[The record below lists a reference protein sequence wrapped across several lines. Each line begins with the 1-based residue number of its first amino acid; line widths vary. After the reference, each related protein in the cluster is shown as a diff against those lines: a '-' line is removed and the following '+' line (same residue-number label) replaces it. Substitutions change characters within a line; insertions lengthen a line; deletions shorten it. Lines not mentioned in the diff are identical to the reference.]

1 MLRRRYRSDNTQ
13 PAIAAPQL
21 IASTVE
27 PFLDGILKVELFATP
42 DGQYLLECECS
53 GWWWH
58 VQSERISAAQAAQ
71 IFESLDR
78 RTVSRAEAFPQRIA

>member
-1 MLRRRYRSDNTQ
+1 MLRRRYRSDDTQ

-53 GWWWH
+53 GL
-58 VQSERISAAQAAQ
+58 SCRYPLA
-71 IFESLDR
+71 R